1 MAQGSLF
8 DEPAALPNGLVFA
21 PEFLTRDEERELLA
35 AIEGLELREAQYKEY
50 TANRRIAS
58 FGAEYDFSAN
68 ELKPAP
74 GLPPFLAPLRAK
86 VAAWLGFA
94 PERFTHALV
103 SEYRP
108 GAPLGWHRDV
118 AQFEVIVGVSF
129 AADARMRFRPWPPR
143 KGEAIF
149 ALDLPP
155 RSAYILRDDVRWR
168 WQHSV
173 EATKALR
180 YSITFR
186 TSFAGEGPRPAK
198 EAK

>member
-1 MAQGSLF
+1 MAQPSLF

-21 PEFLTRDEERELLA
+21 RGFLTPDEERHLLA
-35 AIEGLELREAQYKEY
+35 AIEGLQLHEAQYKEY
-50 TANRRIAS
+50 TAKRRIAS
-58 FGAEYDFSAN
+58 FGAEYDFAAN

-74 GLPPFLAPLRAK
+74 GLPPFLAPLQEK
-86 VAAWLGFA
+86 VAAWVGF
-94 PERFTHALV
+94 PPDRFTHALV

-108 GAPLGWHRDV
+108 GTPLGWHRDV
-118 AQFEVIVGVSF
+118 PQFEVIVGVSL

-143 KGEAIF
+143 KGQALL

-155 RSAYILRDDVRWR
+155 RSAYVLRDEVRWR

-186 TSFAGEGPRPAK
+186 TSASGRVPREGAAR
-198 EAK
+198 